1 MEVGAYLNQSFCTR
15 LVLNYFGGWASGFY
29 YATTNQASLE
39 ILPCKIILKL
49 SRSIVRLYSTTTLTH
64 LADVEQSLAQLY
76 LSTPIHNVFWMPSRS
91 LLLCLTNSE
100 NNSSLTTKIS
110 NQRRLKNGHSS
121 LLSDVHRKF
130 YDILSKRPRCDGCRD
145 RRRRRRHNLPW

>member
-1 MEVGAYLNQSFCTR
+1 MEAGAYLNQQFCTG
-15 LVLNYFGGWASGFY
+15 LVLNPSGGWASGFY

-39 ILPCKIILKL
+39 TLPCKIILKL
-49 SRSIVRLYSTTTLTH
+49 LRSIARFYSTTALTH

-91 LLLCLTNSE
+91 FSLCLTNSE
-100 NNSSLTTKIS
+100 NNSSLTTKVS
-110 NQRRLKNGHSS
+110 NQRRLKDGHSS

-130 YDILSKRPRCDGCRD
+130 YDISKRPRCDGCWD
-145 RRRRRRHNLPW
+145 RRRRRRHNLP